1 MGPYRL
7 LCGIY
12 LLVSVAWLS
21 FSRHPD
27 LMAAAKSAVFL
38 ILSAIL
44 LILAMLFLAYGHV
57 CRTRHA
63 TARIGYQHMVRLR
76 ARG

>member
-27 LMAAAKSAVFL
+27 LIADAKSVVFL

-57 CRTRHA
+57 CTRHA
-63 TARIGYQHMVRLR
+63 TTRIGYDDVDSL
-76 ARG
+76 